1 MSPAGTR
8 CHHSSGRP
16 PVARAPACQDP
27 AASEATAMTA
37 TPIRLCVPFR
47 WPPLILCTI
56 HANAPVRKPN
66 VRAIVDP
73 GSSRS
78 GRTPAPA
85 VRAIPVAR
93 CTPVTCSRGAT
104 AVKARAPDSA

>member
-37 TPIRLCVPFR
+37 TPIRLSYAATLTFTGSR
-47 WPPLILCTI
+47 AGPP
-56 HANAPVRKPN
+56 
-66 VRAIVDP
+66 
-73 GSSRS
+73 G
-78 GRTPAPA
+78 
-85 VRAIPVAR
+85 
-93 CTPVTCSRGAT
+93 
-104 AVKARAPDSA
+104 